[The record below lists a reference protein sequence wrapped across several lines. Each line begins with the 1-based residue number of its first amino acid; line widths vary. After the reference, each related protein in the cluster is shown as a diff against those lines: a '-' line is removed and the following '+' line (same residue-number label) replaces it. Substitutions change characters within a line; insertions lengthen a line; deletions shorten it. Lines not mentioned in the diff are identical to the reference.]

1 MRRLLYAVILGLL
14 FLAPCE
20 RMDVAKLLP
29 IEAVAVYMEKGS
41 VILETDTENKGRG
54 SNATEALQNLKD
66 VTPAVVYLDT
76 AEYLLVSE
84 EAVTCVEELRGFLKP
99 SVKVCVCE
107 AAGRVK
113 TAAKYLEVHEKL
125 PKLRDWNR

>member
-1 MRRLLYAVILGLL
+1 MRRILYVVILGLL

-29 IEAVAVYMEKGS
+29 IEAVAVYMEEGS
-41 VILETDTENKGRG
+41 VVLETDTEDKGRG
-54 SNATEALQNLKD
+54 GNAKEALQNLKD
-66 VTPAVVYLDT
+66 ITPAVVYLDT

-84 EAVTCVEELRGFLKP
+84 EAANCVEELRSFLKP

-107 AAGRVK
+107 ASGRVK
-113 TAAKYLEVHEKL
+113 TAAKYLEVHGNL
-125 PKLRDWNR
+125 PKLKDWNR